1 VILANPPFMSPKGGI
16 KPHKRFSV
24 QATRSEVL
32 FVDYMAEHLTA
43 TGRAAIV
50 VPEGIIFQSGT
61 AYKALRKMLVDT
73 SLVAVVSLPAGVFN
87 PYSGVKTSILFLDK
101 RVYKQTDS
109 VLFVKVGNDG
119 FNLGAQ
125 RRAVANSDLPGAA
138 RLLRSWITGPQ
149 ACMCYGE
156 MARAVERSRIGE
168 GGNFN
173 LSGERYEAS
182 IVDASSPHAL
192 VPIGDLCELFN
203 GRPFKPEQWDVVGG
217 GGLPIIR
224 IQNLNTP
231 KSTFNYFTG
240 DVSERNLVVPDDL
253 LFSWSGSRGT
263 SFGAHI
269 WNGPKAV
276 LNQHIFK
283 VVVDESKVSKRYMLH
298 ALNRAVGEI
307 EENLHGGVGLVHI
320 TKGNLERICV
330 PVPSREVQ
338 QQIVD
343 EIDGYQKVIDGAR
356 LVLSG
361 YRPQVTTEASWSVL
375 PLIDLLQ
382 GKPKN
387 GYSGQPVDY
396 ATNTRVL
403 SLSATTSGVLDLS
416 KFKFLDEEIAPDAA
430 CRCRRNDIY
439 LQRGN
444 TKELVG
450 TAAIFD
456 TDAQGYIFP
465 DLMIRV
471 RADESKIC
479 SKFLLH
485 VLQGKAVREFLIGHA
500 VGAAG
505 SMPKINQRI
514 VESIPIPL
522 PDLPTQRA
530 IVAEIET
537 EQALVNANRELVR
550 RMEAKIKVAID
561 RVWGSEAP
569 LPEVAHA
576 FVARV
581 AAAETLQT
589 ETAAT
594 TP

>member
-1 VILANPPFMSPKGGI
+1 
-16 KPHKRFSV
+16 V

-192 VPIGDLCELFN
+192 VPIGDLCE
-203 GRPFKPEQWDVVGG
+203 P
-217 GGLPIIR
+217 
-224 IQNLNTP
+224 
-231 KSTFNYFTG
+231 
-240 DVSERNLVVPDDL
+240 
-253 LFSWSGSRGT
+253 
-263 SFGAHI
+263 
-269 WNGPKAV
+269 
-276 LNQHIFK
+276 
-283 VVVDESKVSKRYMLH
+283 
-298 ALNRAVGEI
+298 VGEI